1 MKPLIVHIRASNFY
15 GGPERQ
21 IIGHVQ
27 SSSQFHHLVVTFQ
40 EGSSENELQKACL
53 ERNID
58 VDVIKTKHAY
68 QWSSV
73 QQLRACFLKRKPA
86 VVCCHGYKPLILNLL
101 AQQKSKIPTIAFS
114 RGHTSENFKIR
125 CFEYI
130 ERKLYNYT
138 DKIVAVSQGYADQL
152 IQHGIARTQIEV
164 VLNAVQLEQFLPLVA
179 KKKEV
184 RESLGFGEH
193 DFLIATA
200 GRLSPEKAQR
210 DLLAAFSILCQAYEK
225 AHLVICGN
233 GPLRSTLERQA
244 AAMNCQRVHFLGHR
258 KDLDSLMPVFNLF
271 VLPSYTE
278 GLPNVL
284 LEAAACHVP
293 IVATRVGGVPEIITE
308 GESGFLVDPG
318 NTKQLSAAI
327 EQFLCNEQLA
337 GHLVNNAYQV
347 LVRKYSFTEQAR
359 KLENLYRNTMLSQ

>member
-1 MKPLIVHIRASNFY
+1 
-15 GGPERQ
+15 
-21 IIGHVQ
+21 
-27 SSSQFHHLVVTFQ
+27 
-40 EGSSENELQKACL
+40 
-53 ERNID
+53 
-58 VDVIKTKHAY
+58 
-68 QWSSV
+68 
-73 QQLRACFLKRKPA
+73 
-86 VVCCHGYKPLILNLL
+86 
-101 AQQKSKIPTIAFS
+101 
-114 RGHTSENFKIR
+114 
-125 CFEYI
+125 
-130 ERKLYNYT
+130 
-138 DKIVAVSQGYADQL
+138 
-152 IQHGIARTQIEV
+152 
-164 VLNAVQLEQFLPLVA
+164 
-179 KKKEV
+179 
-184 RESLGFGEH
+184 
-193 DFLIATA
+193 
-200 GRLSPEKAQR
+200 
-210 DLLAAFSILCQAYEK
+210 
-225 AHLVICGN
+225 
-233 GPLRSTLERQA
+233 
-244 AAMNCQRVHFLGHR
+244 MNCQRVHFLGHR